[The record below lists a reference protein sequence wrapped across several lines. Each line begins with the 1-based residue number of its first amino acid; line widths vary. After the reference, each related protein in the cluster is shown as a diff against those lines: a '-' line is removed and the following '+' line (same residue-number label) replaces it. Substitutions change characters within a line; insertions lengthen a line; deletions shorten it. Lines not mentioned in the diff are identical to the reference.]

1 MIIGGIVIHSLCLYR
16 SIVVA
21 CIDFDVTE
29 DAIQYSI
36 SMSFFYAT
44 RVTVRRR
51 YTPRL
56 PVIARHKSILFPHHN
71 RSYPGILLVSTHTHH

>member
-29 DAIQYSI
+29 DAIQYSTVYP
-36 SMSFFYAT
+36 SFFYAT

-51 YTPRL
+51 YTPRPL
-56 PVIARHKSILFPHHN
+56 
-71 RSYPGILLVSTHTHH
+71 